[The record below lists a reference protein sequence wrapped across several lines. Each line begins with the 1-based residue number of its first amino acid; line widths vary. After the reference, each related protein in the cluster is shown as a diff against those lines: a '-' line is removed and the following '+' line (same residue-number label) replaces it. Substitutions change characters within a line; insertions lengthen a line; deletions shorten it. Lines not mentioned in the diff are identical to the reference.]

1 MPATADLHVDDLHVS
16 THGRPDAPVTV
27 LLAHCWTADETD
39 WHYQVQALLDRFGH
53 EVRLVTWDHRGHG
66 RSARVPESACTI
78 ADLAR
83 DLGRVV
89 DAHAA
94 AGPLVLAGHS
104 IGGMCLM
111 ALPEE
116 RPDLVERVAGL
127 LLVSTSSGRLDTVT
141 LGLPDTGRVV
151 RAQIPRLLAARAQ
164 LLSRRRRRGSPSVE
178 RWVVNRFLFG
188 SPLRLRDAG
197 LVLDQLISCA
207 PATMA
212 GFYRDCMRHERTAAL
227 AAYDDVPTVVM
238 VGSADVLTPPAHAQ
252 RTAAAIRGARLVVA
266 PGAGHY
272 LPLERDELVSE
283 HLVAAVE
290 QALADAHP
298 QAHAAAG

>member
-1 MPATADLHVDDLHVS
+1 MTAATHSLLADDGARLHV
-16 THGRPDAPVTV
+16 TTYGREDAPVTL

-141 LGLPDTGRVV
+141 LGLPDTGRAV
-151 RAQIPRLLAARAQ
+151 RAQIPRLLAARAPRVRRVVR
-164 LLSRRRRRGSPSVE
+164 LLR
-178 RWVVNRFLFG
+178 
-188 SPLRLRDAG
+188 
-197 LVLDQLISCA
+197 
-207 PATMA
+207 
-212 GFYRDCMRHERTAAL
+212 
-227 AAYDDVPTVVM
+227 
-238 VGSADVLTPPAHAQ
+238 
-252 RTAAAIRGARLVVA
+252 
-266 PGAGHY
+266 
-272 LPLERDELVSE
+272 
-283 HLVAAVE
+283 
-290 QALADAHP
+290 
-298 QAHAAAG
+298 